1 MTAKGDRLFFYS
13 RKDRDEPQNTM
24 EIDFLT
30 TRGIKVCPIE
40 VKSGK
45 YRAHAS
51 LDRMVAKYGRSL
63 GTRYVVCGGEFER
76 SGDLV
81 YLPAYMAHC
90 L

>member
-1 MTAKGDRLFFYS
+1 M
-13 RKDRDEPQNTM
+13 
-24 EIDFLT
+24 
-30 TRGIKVCPIE
+30 E

-51 LDRMVAKYGRSL
+51 LDRMVAKYSRSL
-63 GTRYVVCGGEFER
+63 GRRYVICAGEFER
-76 SGDLV
+76 EGDLV

>member
-1 MTAKGDRLFFYS
+1 
-13 RKDRDEPQNTM
+13 M
-24 EIDFLT
+24 EIDFLIA
-30 TRGIKVCPIE
+30 RGIKVCPVE

-51 LDRMVAKYGRSL
+51 LDRMVAKYGRLL
-63 GTRYVVCGGEFER
+63 GRRYVICAGEFEKG
-76 SGDLV
+76 GDLV